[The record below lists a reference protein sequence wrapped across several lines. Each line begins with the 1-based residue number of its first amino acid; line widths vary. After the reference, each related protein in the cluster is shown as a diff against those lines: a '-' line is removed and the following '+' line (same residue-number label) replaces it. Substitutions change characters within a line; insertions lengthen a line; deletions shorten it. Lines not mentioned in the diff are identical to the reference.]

1 MFLQLVNLNSR
12 LETVQWAQTHNC
24 WITYI
29 VRYQTNHYVAQLVR
43 KKGCNVETRKE
54 NILCIKYLQSVCHCR
69 LEF

>member
-29 VRYQTNHYVAQLVR
+29 VRYQTNHYVAQTVR
-43 KKGCNVETRKE
+43 KKAATLKQERK
-54 NILCIKYLQSVCHCR
+54 IYCVLSTFSLYAIAG
-69 LEF
+69 